1 IKKISTKILLPTLV
15 VLVSALIVSGVISA
29 FLSYT
34 STINTLDQTMTE
46 TITVASARVTAE
58 LNNYKTLLTELSG
71 VVKAVPPE
79 NVIGILNDA
88 TKRHGFEN
96 ISITT
101 PEGKI
106 GGTDI
111 DLSSFDFYKVPRE
124 TGNAFISDPIQN
136 PDSGKLCIFV
146 AVPVLTNGRF
156 DGIIFT
162 TVDAKKLSDIA
173 ASINIGETGN
183 AAIID
188 KAGTTIAFYDYATV
202 EAKYNTNEE
211 AKKDPALENLAAL
224 EREVMA
230 GNSGFGEYSYGGESK
245 LMAYAPIEGSN
256 GWGMYVTVAKN
267 EFMQNTYMGILIV
280 SIVIVV
286 FMLLAVFILRILAKS
301 ISKPIIEV
309 EQAAAE
315 MAKGNFDVEIE
326 HTAADETGHL
336 ANSMRQMIATTKSV
350 IADTSRGLGEMA
362 EGNFDLHPQAEY
374 IGIFKDME
382 NSIFKII
389 ISLSDTISQIKVS
402 SDQVSSGSDQV
413 SSGAQALAQ
422 GATEQASS
430 VEELSASINE
440 VSQQINLNATN
451 AANANRTAGIVGSHI
466 NTSNEQMTQMM
477 AAMKEIS
484 ASSIEIGKIIKT
496 IEDIAFQTNILALNA
511 AVEAARAGAAGKGF
525 AVVADEVRNLA
536 TKSSEAAKQTNALI
550 EGSVKAVENGVNIAT
565 ATSQSLS
572 EVVTGAE
579 EITALIEQISTAS
592 SEQSTSI
599 AQINLG
605 VEQISSVVQ
614 TNSATAEES
623 AAASEE
629 LSGQAQ
635 ILNTLVSKFIVKN
648 TGNNTNEFVGSAP
661 KKSTA
666 VKNDFDE
673 FSSGKY

>member
-1 IKKISTKILLPTLV
+1 MFKKIKKISTKILLPTLI

-34 STINTLDQTMTE
+34 STISTLNQTMTE

-106 GGTDI
+106 GGTNV
-111 DLSSFDFYKVPRE
+111 DLSGFDFYKVPRE

-267 EFMQNTYMGILIV
+267 EFMQNTYMGILVV
-280 SIVIVV
+280 SIVVVV

-315 MAKGNFDVEIE
+315 MANGNFDVEIK

-336 ANSMRQMIATTKSV
+336 ANSMRQMIATT
-350 IADTSRGLGEMA
+350 
-362 EGNFDLHPQAEY
+362 
-374 IGIFKDME
+374 
-382 NSIFKII
+382 
-389 ISLSDTISQIKVS
+389 
-402 SDQVSSGSDQV
+402 
-413 SSGAQALAQ
+413 
-422 GATEQASS
+422 
-430 VEELSASINE
+430 
-440 VSQQINLNATN
+440 
-451 AANANRTAGIVGSHI
+451 
-466 NTSNEQMTQMM
+466 
-477 AAMKEIS
+477 
-484 ASSIEIGKIIKT
+484 
-496 IEDIAFQTNILALNA
+496 
-511 AVEAARAGAAGKGF
+511 
-525 AVVADEVRNLA
+525 
-536 TKSSEAAKQTNALI
+536 
-550 EGSVKAVENGVNIAT
+550 
-565 ATSQSLS
+565 
-572 EVVTGAE
+572 
-579 EITALIEQISTAS
+579 
-592 SEQSTSI
+592 
-599 AQINLG
+599 
-605 VEQISSVVQ
+605 
-614 TNSATAEES
+614 
-623 AAASEE
+623 
-629 LSGQAQ
+629 
-635 ILNTLVSKFIVKN
+635 
-648 TGNNTNEFVGSAP
+648 
-661 KKSTA
+661 
-666 VKNDFDE
+666 
-673 FSSGKY
+673 